1 MNKHQ
6 VILAF
11 VLTTGLFCGDALAVT
26 LALKPLSQTI
36 DPSLG
41 EKAIVGLEISGL
53 AENGPPTLGA
63 FGVEITFSQSILSFD
78 SVAYGFF
85 LGNPTKASE
94 TDIVTT
100 TGPGTVFLDEFSFLS
115 AGQLDPLQPSSFLLA
130 TLTFEGRG
138 MGTSPLG
145 FKFIDLSDAMG
156 NTLALTNLEGST
168 VKVVPLPATLG
179 LFASAAGLLIGWGR
193 RLSPLQ
199 RERVG

>member
-6 VILAF
+6 LILAF
-11 VLTTGLFCGDALAVT
+11 VFTAGLFCTEAQAVT
-26 LALKPLSQTI
+26 LTLKPLSQTI
-36 DPSLG
+36 DPALG
-41 EKAIVGLEISGL
+41 EKASVGLEISGL

-63 FGVEITFSQSILSFD
+63 FGIEITFSQSILSFE
-78 SVAYGFF
+78 SATYGAF
-85 LGNPTKASE
+85 LGDPTDAAE

-100 TGPGTVFLDEFSFLS
+100 TGSSSVFLDELSFLNAS
-115 AGQLDPLQPSSFLLA
+115 QLDSLQPASFLLA

-138 MGTSPLG
+138 TGASPLD

-156 NTLALTNLEGST
+156 NTLALADFEGTT

-193 RLSPLQ
+193 HKRM
-199 RERVG
+199 RFT